1 MKGMVMLFFCCAMA
15 LGALAQH
22 DLGLWNSNY
31 AGIQGTLLNPS
42 SIAGSRL
49 DWDVHLFSVN
59 VDFANDFLYAPK
71 SSVPFFGIGRIIK
84 GSIDEN
90 LFLTRYEP
98 QNPNKL
104 YNVSFSGTFL
114 GPSFFMKIRK
124 KHEIGFT
131 TALRGMGNIRNITG
145 NAGQNAFDY
154 LLSGNLWNT
163 TFQDRSARVNAMGW
177 AEYGLHYAT
186 VLYENGNDELKAG
199 VTLKILQ
206 GMFAAYVKHTNLTYR
221 IMDTTGIAFTNSS
234 IDYGRT
240 DFDDF
245 RRRTLPNFD
254 HGVGRG
260 FDIGFTWVHRDHPG
274 EDNYRWRL
282 GLSLLDVG
290 SIKFDRNSGSYHLE
304 AANAVFSNWHEAV
317 FANNTQLDQTLSAV
331 FYNGDSTKSQTGTV
345 FHMQL
350 PTTLSLQADWAICG
364 PWFANLTI
372 LKGFGHGDNVG
383 VVQPDVYSLTP
394 RYETRWFEV
403 SLPLSLMYYGH
414 WQPRAGIAIRAGYF
428 FIGGD
433 AMGSLLKLSDL
444 QQADFYAGV
453 HLFMPA
459 KTKQPSLFNK
469 L

>member
-1 MKGMVMLFFCCAMA
+1 MKGMLMLFFCCGAM
-15 LGALAQH
+15 LTSQAQH
-22 DLGLWNSNY
+22 DLGLWNGNY
-31 AGIQGTLLNPS
+31 AGIQGSLLNPS

-49 DWDVHLFSVN
+49 EWDVHFFSVN
-59 VDFANDFLYAPK
+59 VDFANNFLYAPK
-71 SSVPFFGIGRIIK
+71 SAVPFLGIGRIIK

-90 LFLTRYEP
+90 LFLTRYDP

-104 YNVSFSGTFL
+104 YNVTFSGLFL
-114 GPSFFMKIRK
+114 GPSFFVKIRK
-124 KHEIGFT
+124 RHEIGLT
-131 TALRGMGNIRNITG
+131 TALRGMANIRNITG

-154 LLSGNLWNT
+154 LLSSSLWNT
-163 TFQDRSARVNAMGW
+163 TFQDQSARVNAMGW

-186 VLYENGNDELKAG
+186 VLYENGNDELKGG

-206 GMFAAYVKHTNLTYR
+206 GMFAAYTKHTNLTYR
-221 IMDTTGIAFTNSS
+221 IVDTTAIAYTNSS

-245 RRRTLPNFD
+245 RRRTFHNFD

-260 FDIGFTWVHRDHPG
+260 FDVGFTWVHRDHPG
-274 EDNYRWRL
+274 DDNYRWRL

-290 SIKFDRNSGSYHLE
+290 SINFNRNSGSYHLE
-304 AANAVFSNWHEAV
+304 AANAVFSNWHEASFV
-317 FANNTQLDQTLSAV
+317 NNTQLDQTLSAV
-331 FYNGDSTKSQTGTV
+331 FYNGDSAKSQTGTA
-345 FHMQL
+345 FHMRL
-350 PTTLSLQADWAICG
+350 PTTLSLQADYNITG
-364 PWFANLTI
+364 RFFANLTI

-414 WQPRAGIAIRAGYF
+414 WQPRAGLAIRAGYF

-433 AMGSLLKLSDL
+433 APGSLLKLNDL
-444 QQADFYAGV
+444 QQADIYAGV
-453 HLFMPA
+453 HYFVPA
-459 KTKQPSLFNK
+459 KSKQAPLFKN

>member
-1 MKGMVMLFFCCAMA
+1 MVILFFCCGAA
-15 LGALAQH
+15 LSALAQH

-31 AGIQGTLLNPS
+31 AGIQGSLLNPS

-49 DWDVHLFSVN
+49 DWDVNVFSVN
-59 VDFANDFLYAPK
+59 VDFANNFLYAPK
-71 SSVPFFGIGRIIK
+71 SAVPFFGIKRIIK

-90 LFLTRYEP
+90 LFQTRYDP

-104 YNVSFSGTFL
+104 YNVSVSSLFL
-114 GPSFFMKIRK
+114 GPSFFVKIKK
-124 KHEIGFT
+124 KHEIGLT

-154 LLSGNLWNT
+154 LLSSNLWNT
-163 TFQDRSARVNAMGW
+163 NFQDQSARVNAMGW

-186 VLYENGNDELKAG
+186 VLYENGNDEIKAG
-199 VTLKILQ
+199 VTFKILQ

-221 IMDTTGIAFTNSS
+221 IQDTTAIAFTNSS

-245 RRRTLPNFD
+245 RHRSFSNFD
-254 HGVGRG
+254 HGIGRG
-260 FDIGFTWVHRDHPG
+260 LDLGFTWVHRDHPG
-274 EDNYRWRL
+274 DDNYRWRL

-304 AANAVFSNWHEAV
+304 AANAVFNNWHEAV

-331 FYNGDSTKSQTGTV
+331 FYNGDSAKSQTGTV

-350 PTTLSLQADWAICG
+350 PTTLSLQADYHIDG
-364 PWFANLTI
+364 PYFANVTI
-372 LKGFGHGDNVG
+372 VQGFGHGDNVG
-383 VVQPDVYSLTP
+383 VVQPDVYSVTP

-414 WQPRAGIAIRAGYF
+414 WQPRAGIAVRAGYF

-433 AMGSLLKLSDL
+433 AMGGLLKLNDL

-453 HLFMPA
+453 HFFMPS
-459 KTKQPSLFNK
+459 KTKQPSLLNK